1 MKESIKQYK
10 MEMVFVALLCTVLG
24 IVLAA
29 WPEAT
34 IDLLCKIFAAAII
47 IMGIVQITS
56 YLVKR
61 DGYPVSAILGV
72 IVLLVG
78 VWIFL
83 QPHKLVSFVP
93 IVIGVILVVH
103 GLQDLQIA
111 LETKRNGYIRWWIMT
126 IIAVLSILFGIVCI
140 INAFGMVALT
150 FRIIGIALIY
160 DGLSDLWIALK
171 AVWARKAKE
180 KEEAA
185 LECEYKEVE

>member
-1 MKESIKQYK
+1 MKEAIKQYK

-24 IVLAA
+24 IVLVV
-29 WPEAT
+29 WPKTT
-34 IDLLCKIFAAAII
+34 IDVLCKILAVAII
-47 IMGIVQITS
+47 IIGIVQITS

-93 IVIGVILVVH
+93 IVIGVILTVH
-103 GLQDLQIA
+103 GLKDLQIA
-111 LETKRNGYIRWWIMT
+111 LETKRNGYDRWWIMG
-126 IIAVLSILFGIVCI
+126 IIAALSIIFGIVCI
-140 INAFGMVALT
+140 INAFGIVALT

-160 DGLSDLWIALK
+160 DGLTDLWIALK
-171 AVWARKAKE
+171 AVFTLRAKE
-180 KEEAA
+180 NEEAA
-185 LECEYKEVE
+185 LECEYQEVE